1 MLANWKCCGLEIVMQ
16 YNTMRA
22 WVCVVVALVIDV
34 AWMKQAKASKRN
46 SDELQWNT
54 EEGSIFW
61 FRAPL

>member
-1 MLANWKCCGLEIVMQ
+1 LDEASGK
-16 YNTMRA
+16 R
-22 WVCVVVALVIDV
+22 
-34 AWMKQAKASKRN
+34 MKQAKASKRN